1 MLQKHCS
8 AHPRETHLLGVLPKE
23 IGGKLH
29 NSLILRGCFGNFEA
43 GGGELH
49 GDEAVE
55 GFAIDLGDRTVGG
68 DAGMAH
74 TILALEIPALGRG
87 ILLGLGHD
95 LLLLLLFLVRFF
107 SFGGWF

>member
-1 MLQKHCS
+1 MLQKHT

-29 NSLILRGCFGNFEA
+29 NSFILHGCFGNFEA
-43 GGGELH
+43 GGGELD

-55 GFAIDLGDRTVGG
+55 GFAIDLGDFAVGG
-68 DAGMAH
+68 DACIAH
-74 TILALEIPALGRG
+74 TILALEIPALGQG

-95 LLLLLLFLVRFF
+95 LLLLLLFLVRLFLF
-107 SFGGWF
+107 EGWF